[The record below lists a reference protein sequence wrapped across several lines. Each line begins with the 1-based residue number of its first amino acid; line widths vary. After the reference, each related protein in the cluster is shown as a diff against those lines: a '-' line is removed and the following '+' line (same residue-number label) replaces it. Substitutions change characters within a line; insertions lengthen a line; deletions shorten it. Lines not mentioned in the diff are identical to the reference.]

1 MELFL
6 LRQLALGDL
15 EIVIDTG
22 LMDIRVSLTVLGVEV
37 RLRLVRAI
45 TETKFFIIILR
56 TRSMLKVRVRSIA
69 VLEARA
75 NMNMSGTVSEMVRM
89 ALMTVVLV
97 VSTISSWLN
106 IVVNRSVV
114 LIMFLVLLAISVME
128 VLLSISGVMGDMV
141 VLLSIRS
148 VLETKLVL
156 SEAATDKAMETT
168 EAIA

>member
-6 LRQLALGDL
+6 LRHLALGDL

-22 LMDIRVSLTVLGVEV
+22 LVDIRVSLTVLGVEV
-37 RLRLVRAI
+37 RLRFVRAR

-69 VLEARA
+69 ILEARA

-97 VSTISSWLN
+97 VSTISSWLD

-141 VLLSIRS
+141 VLLSIRT

>member
-6 LRQLALGDL
+6 LRHLALGDL

-22 LMDIRVSLTVLGVEV
+22 LVDIRVSLTVLGVEV
-37 RLRLVRAI
+37 RLRFVRAR

-69 VLEARA
+69 ILEARA

-97 VSTISSWLN
+97 VSTISSWLD

-141 VLLSIRS
+141 VLLSIRT

-156 SEAATDKAMETT
+156 SEAATNKAMETT